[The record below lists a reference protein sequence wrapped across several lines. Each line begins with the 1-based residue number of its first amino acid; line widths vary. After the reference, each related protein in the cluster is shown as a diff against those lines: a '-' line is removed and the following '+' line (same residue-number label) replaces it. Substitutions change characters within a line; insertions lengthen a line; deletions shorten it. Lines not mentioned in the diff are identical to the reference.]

1 VYSLGDGNEEGL
13 EVLGVLDEVLLGDN
27 LCERLDRE
35 IARLLALHLDKG
47 ALRKVI
53 VRQFGLRSIV
63 DGCDILVECMSRSMA
78 LQ

>member
-53 VRQFGLRSIV
+53 VR
-63 DGCDILVECMSRSMA
+63 
-78 LQ
+78 